1 VGFARYTGVLWGAI
15 GDDHFIVPPIHLA
28 TRYAVSLSTTQ
39 ALGLVLVAFLTWTNT
54 RGLDWGKA
62 IQNVFTT
69 AKTGA
74 LVALIGVG
82 LLLGWNATAVSANFG
97 DLWTP
102 RGYVEIVPG
111 LTATTAFG
119 LFVALCVAQTG
130 SLFSSDAWNNITFT
144 AGEVKNPRRNIPL
157 SLALGTSIVTGLYL
171 LANVAYLVTLPLGG
185 IQRASADRVS
195 TATLD
200 AIFPGLGTVIMAIG
214 IMVSTFGC
222 NNGLILAGA
231 RAYYAM
237 ARDGVFFRRAGHLNA
252 AKVPAWGLVLQG
264 IWTGALI
271 LVRTYNPETG
281 TYGNLYSNLLDY
293 VISAALIFYI
303 LTILGIFRLRRTW
316 PDAERPYKA
325 FGYPVVPALYVL
337 GAGTV
342 LVVLFAYRTATTWPG
357 LVIMFVGVPIYY
369 VWHRR
374 APAKG

>member
-1 VGFARYTGVLWGAI
+1 
-15 GDDHFIVPPIHLA
+15 
-28 TRYAVSLSTTQ
+28 
-39 ALGLVLVAFLTWTNT
+39 
-54 RGLDWGKA
+54 
-62 IQNVFTT
+62 
-69 AKTGA
+69 
-74 LVALIGVG
+74 
-82 LLLGWNATAVSANFG
+82 
-97 DLWTP
+97 
-102 RGYVEIVPG
+102 
-111 LTATTAFG
+111 
-119 LFVALCVAQTG
+119 
-130 SLFSSDAWNNITFT
+130 
-144 AGEVKNPRRNIPL
+144 
-157 SLALGTSIVTGLYL
+157 
-171 LANVAYLVTLPLGG
+171 
-185 IQRASADRVS
+185 
-195 TATLD
+195 
-200 AIFPGLGTVIMAIG
+200 
-214 IMVSTFGC
+214 MVSTFGC

-271 LVRTYNPETG
+271 LVRTYDPETA